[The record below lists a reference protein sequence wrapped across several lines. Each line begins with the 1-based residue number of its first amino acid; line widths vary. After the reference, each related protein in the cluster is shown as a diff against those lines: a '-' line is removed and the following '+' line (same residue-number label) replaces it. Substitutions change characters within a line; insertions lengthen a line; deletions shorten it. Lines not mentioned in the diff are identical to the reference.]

1 MPVLARRR
9 ALIGALAALPIAGV
23 PLAAAPANAARVD
36 RAPIEGV
43 ALEAADGDTFTLQ
56 ADDGRRLRVR
66 IAGIDAPESR
76 QPYADV
82 SRRHLRELLRARRVR
97 IEPIKLD
104 PYDRVVARVLALE
117 APAPGR
123 AADPGAAHDVG
134 LAMIE
139 AGLAWHF
146 VRYRADQ
153 SREEFERLADAQRA
167 ARSRRAGLWRDP
179 APEPPWD
186 FRARS
191 RRPPAAPA
199 PPTPPGPAG

>member
-1 MPVLARRR
+1 MPDLAHRR
-9 ALIGALAALPIAGV
+9 ALLRALAALPVAA
-23 PLAAAPANAARVD
+23 PLLAAAPANAARID

-43 ALEAADGDTFTLQ
+43 ALEAVDGDTFTLQ

-66 IAGIDAPESR
+66 LAGIDAPESR
-76 QPYADV
+76 QPFADV
-82 SRRHLRELLRARRVR
+82 SRRHLREQLRTRRVR

-123 AADPGAAHDVG
+123 SADPGAAHDVG
-134 LAMIE
+134 LAMID

-153 SREEFERLADAQRA
+153 SREEFERYADAQRA
-167 ARSRRAGLWRDP
+167 ARARGAGIWRDP

-186 FRARS
+186 FRART

-199 PPTPPGPAG
+199 PPTPPAPAG